1 MNNTVILVGR
11 KLLKAFCPGHFL
23 QSAHPVRP
31 MSKRGILCE
40 CVDEDLE
47 RLLLRSG
54 LPDILLSFVW
64 LIRVGVQQK
73 EKSIVSSVFC
83 WFLHQLC
90 NVKCVAKLAFKDGWL
105 ELVTDCQI
113 IKLWSFLSKQ
123 AAVPLVGAEGDKSRR
138 RKIAFLVRSQVD
150 WVEGQFS

>member
-1 MNNTVILVGR
+1 M
-11 KLLKAFCPGHFL
+11 
-23 QSAHPVRP
+23 
-31 MSKRGILCE
+31 
-40 CVDEDLE
+40 DEDLE
-47 RLLLRSG
+47 KLLLRFG
-54 LPDILLSFVW
+54 PPDILFTFV

-73 EKSIVSSVFC
+73 EKSIVSSMLC

-90 NVKCVAKLAFKDGWL
+90 NVKRVAKLAFQDGWL

-150 WVEGQFS
+150 WVEGQLSRDIYN